1 VVSSSPACLPPAGL
15 PGLEPHWSRLV
26 SAQDDDGVLRTWHV
40 LDTHAGRATA
50 DVRLTVLCVH
60 GNPTWSYLWRR
71 VLATAPAD
79 VRVIA
84 VDHLD
89 MGYSERTGT
98 TRPLARRIRD
108 LGVVVDALQ
117 VAGGVVVVAHDWGGP
132 ISLGWVLQGR
142 ADVVGVA
149 LLNTAVHQPAGSS
162 APSVIRL
169 ARAGAVRHA
178 ATVATPAF
186 VRGTTLLS
194 GRRMPRDVAEAFAAP
209 YSSAERRVAVGEFVA
224 DIPLED
230 DHTSAQALAGIAEG
244 VRGLTIPMLLLWGPG
259 DPVFSDRYL
268 HDLEERVPHAEVHRY
283 TGARHL
289 VIEDAPALV
298 DDLWTWIDDVAR
310 RDLVTEPEPETET
323 PAEPLWAALDQCAAA
338 TPDAVAL
345 AEPVDGAWRAITWGH
360 LARNVRDLAAG
371 LADSGIRRGDRVSVL
386 IPVGADLVA
395 VIYACWR
402 IGASVVVTDAGLGAR
417 GMIRALRSAA
427 PDHVI
432 AIPRGVALVRG
443 ARLGVRGQVV
453 PVSRLA
459 AIARHGASLDLP
471 APPEP
476 DDEALVAFTSGST
489 GPAKGVVYAHRQVQ
503 RTRDLLRDHYRLTSA
518 DSLVA
523 AFAPWA
529 VLGPA
534 LGIASAI
541 PDMDLTD
548 ASTLNASTAGRA
560 AAAVGPREGSSGG
573 VLMWTSP
580 TALRAI
586 LDTAGSAG
594 PDERAALERL
604 RLLLVAG
611 APVPADL
618 LARAQE
624 VMPEAVIAT
633 PYGMTEALPLTEVRL
648 EELLGAQSS
657 DGVLVG
663 RPLAGV
669 DVAIAPLDSIGRPAP
684 AASEDELVSAA
695 GVTGEIVVRCAWMRS
710 RYDRRWATQAHADSP
725 PGWHR
730 TADVGHLDGEG
741 RLWVEGRLAHVIA
754 TPRGAVT
761 PVGPE
766 MVAQA
771 VSGVARAAC
780 VGVGP
785 RGTQSVVVVLEEG
798 DARGLELV
806 DIDTTIG
813 VRRAVLRECGVDVA
827 AVLRTAALPV
837 DIRHRSK
844 IDRAAVARDASR
856 LLAGDLEVADG

>member
-1 VVSSSPACLPPAGL
+1 MVSSSPACLPPAGL

-26 SAQDDDGVLRTWHV
+26 SAHDDDGVLRTWHV

-310 RDLVTEPEPETET
+310 RDLVTEPEPEPET

-360 LARNVRDLAAG
+360 LARTVRDLAAG

-471 APPEP
+471 EPPEP

-541 PDMDLTD
+541 PDMDVTSPRTLSARAVADATRQVRGTVMWASPAALTNILRTASDLTD
-548 ASTLNASTAGRA
+548 GQLVDLQT
-560 AAAVGPREGSSGG
+560 
-573 VLMWTSP
+573 
-580 TALRAI
+580 
-586 LDTAGSAG
+586 
-594 PDERAALERL
+594 L
-604 RLLLVAG
+604 RLIMGAG
-611 APVPADL
+611 APVDAATLHGVRRLVPSA
-618 LARAQE
+618 E
-624 VMPEAVIAT
+624 VRT
-633 PYGMTEALPLTEVRL
+633 PYGMTEVLPVCDVAIDDIDAA
-648 EELLGAQSS
+648 GAGP
-657 DGVLVG
+657 GVLVG
-663 RPLAGV
+663 APLRGV
-669 DVAIAPLDSIGRPAP
+669 EVAISAVDSQGRATGARTRSPGVLGEVLVK
-684 AASEDELVSAA
+684 AAHRKV
-695 GVTGEIVVRCAWMRS
+695 
-710 RYDRRWATQAHADSP
+710 RYDRLWSTEHSASRDK
-725 PGWHR
+725 GWHR
-730 TADVGHLDGEG
+730 TGDIGELDADG
-741 RLWVEGRLAHVIA
+741 RLWIAGRLAHVITA
-754 TPRGAVT
+754 PAG
-761 PVGPE
+761 PVAPVPIE
-766 MVAQA
+766 QAAQR
-771 VSGVARAAC
+771 VNGVQQAAC

-785 RGTQSVVVVLEEG
+785 VGTQQVVVVCVMDDHRTGRADL
-798 DARGLELV
+798 GLLDDV
-806 DIDTTIG
+806 RSAAGPDI
-813 VRRAVLRECGVDVA
+813 A
-827 AVLRTAALPV
+827 AVLLRSSLPV
-837 DIRHRSK
+837 DIRHNSK
-844 IDRAAVARDASR
+844 IDRAAVAAWASR
-856 LLAGDLEVADG
+856 ELAGRR